1 MQFFSNLSLTLKNAV
16 SFGFILL
23 MMLAIVVISLL
34 GFLNIESGIDDYSE
48 YAEDYAI
55 VSQLQEN
62 LLMMRMNVKDF
73 LITNSDRDRQEFRD
87 YSDKFDGVLRI
98 AKSEINKP
106 ERAEKVREIERL
118 INGYKTDFAAV
129 EDTIKQ
135 RNDLIANAYG
145 PSAIKIRS
153 ELSELIQTAYED
165 GDPAASFVGDQAI
178 QALLL
183 GRIYYTRYFRST
195 AQSDLVR
202 GKEELKVKFVDA
214 LQKLKAEIQNP
225 GRVAILQDVER
236 EHGIFLRIIDQI
248 SAAIQQRN
256 NLVLNKLDVTGPQ
269 IARLGNQIIESVDV
283 DRNRLREVLIERV
296 QKEKLYILMFALGAL
311 GLGVCFTFLAN
322 KFVTDPIKKIAASA
336 KRIAQ
341 GDLTVRV
348 EEGSKDETGQ
358 LAKALNATV
367 QQLNEDMTQIT
378 MVSRDLNAQFK
389 ELNQLSQNTQKQMEE
404 QQQAADS
411 VATATMQMSTVTDEI
426 AKSTVHAT
434 QAVEQTLE
442 KTNAGQQVMNKNIQ
456 SVQTLDEN
464 ITQTSK
470 HIQKLEQNSD
480 EISGIVQVISSIS
493 DQTNLLA
500 LNAAIE
506 SARAGEHGRG
516 FAVVAD
522 EVRTLAAKT
531 QASTEEIQKIIDN
544 LQSGTQSAV
553 REMQASCERASE
565 CVCQSQET
573 QAALE
578 EIALS
583 IDSLKGIN
591 IQVAT
596 ATEENSVVAQDVSR
610 SIVQVKDSS
619 DETLLATQKSTQ
631 VNEHIGMQASC
642 LEGLVSKFTLSAV

>member
-1 MQFFSNLSLTLKNAV
+1 MQFYNNLSLTFKNAV
-16 SFGFILL
+16 SFGSILT
-23 MMLAIVVISLL
+23 MMLAIVMISLL

-48 YAEDYAI
+48 YAQDYAI
-55 VSQLQEN
+55 ASQLQEN

-73 LITNSDRDRQEFRD
+73 LITNSDKDRREFQE
-87 YSDKFDGVLRI
+87 YTNKFDKALAL
-98 AKSEINKP
+98 AKVEINKP
-106 ERAEKVREIERL
+106 ERAEKIREIERL
-118 INGYKTDFAAV
+118 MNGYKTDFAAV
-129 EDTIKQ
+129 EDIIEK
-135 RNDLIANAYG
+135 RNDLISNAYA

-153 ELSELIQTAYED
+153 QLSELIRSAYED
-165 GDPAASFVGDQAI
+165 GDPSASFMGDQAI

-202 GKEELKVKFVDA
+202 GEEELKANFVNA
-214 LQKLKAEIQNP
+214 LEKLKSEIQNP
-225 GRVAILQDVER
+225 GRIAILRDVEK
-236 EHGIFLRIIDQI
+236 EHGILMGIIDEI
-248 SAAIQQRN
+248 SSAIQQRN
-256 NLVLNKLDVTGPQ
+256 NLVLNKLDVAGPQ
-269 IARLGNQIIESVDV
+269 IASLGNQIIGSVNI
-283 DRNRLREVLIERV
+283 DRDRLRDELVQRV
-296 QKEKLYILMFALGAL
+296 QKEKLYIVLFALGAFAL
-311 GLGVCFTFLAN
+311 GAFFTFLAN
-322 KFVTDPIKKIAASA
+322 KFITGPIKKIAASA
-336 KRIAQ
+336 KQIAS
-341 GDLTVRV
+341 GDLTVTAPV
-348 EEGSKDETGQ
+348 NSEDETGQ
-358 LAKALNATV
+358 LAQALNATV
-367 QQLNEDMTQIT
+367 KQLNADMTQIT
-378 MVSRDLNAQFK
+378 MVSRDLNAQFV
-389 ELNQLSQNTQKQMEE
+389 ELNHLSQDTQNQMEQ

-411 VATATMQMSTVTDEI
+411 VATATLEMSTVTDEI
-426 AKSTVHAT
+426 AKSTVQAT
-434 QAVEQTLE
+434 QAVEDTLD
-442 KTNAGQQVMNKNIQ
+442 KTKAGQQLMDKNIQ

-464 ITQTSK
+464 ITETSK
-470 HIQKLEQNSD
+470 QIQILEENSD

-531 QASTEEIQKIIDN
+531 QASTDEIQKIIDR

-553 REMQASCERASE
+553 REMQSSCVRASE
-565 CVCQSQET
+565 CVRQSQDT

-619 DETLLATQKSTQ
+619 DETLEATQKSTQ
-631 VNEHIGMQASC
+631 VNGHIGMQASC
-642 LEGLVSKFTLSAV
+642 LEDLVNKFKLSAA